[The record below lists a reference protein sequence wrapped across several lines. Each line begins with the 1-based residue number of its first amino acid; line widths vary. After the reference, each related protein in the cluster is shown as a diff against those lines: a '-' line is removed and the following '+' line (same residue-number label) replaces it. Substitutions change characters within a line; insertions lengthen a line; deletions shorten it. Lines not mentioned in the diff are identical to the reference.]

1 MSVDNYYRHL
11 TPGDPLC
18 EAARDLRRDE
28 YWLWQKYRPPLDA
41 DIELAAHELASRT
54 GESPRRIINI
64 TCALHRLDELPQ
76 LKASQEEHFHLN
88 FPRLIAIDDVLSKLG
103 HPEDDVLERLDAAI
117 TAYLTPKSPGAALP
131 SQANLR
137 RKLHTLIMA
146 EDDTILRKPRRAE
159 DNSDGSDSPTE
170 PVDESTYSVSR
181 GTGASTALI
190 AEFPDEIA
198 ASLDAV
204 ITQTARERNISAA
217 AALAGL
223 ITRKFDPSPD
233 VTLHVFR
240 ACDVDSAPVYV
251 RGFGWMDPLIGDVLT
266 ASPTRVVDHT
276 GGAKA
281 KVTSP
286 RIACAPTPKAGTA
299 PAASRSAR
307 SRPCAARRTTPS
319 TTTAAGRPRRT
330 TWSTCASTTTT
341 SRPTAARPT
350 SSTPLQMTSSGYSTT
365 EPGTAPTRPDRCPSA
380 QNDGYR
386 PPRRESMPAEL
397 ERMRGRRPSF

>member
-1 MSVDNYYRHL
+1 MNNYYRHL

-41 DIELAAHELASRT
+41 DIELAAHDLASRT

-64 TCALHRLDELPQ
+64 TCALHRLDELPR
-76 LKASQEEHFHLN
+76 LKASQEEYFHLN

-137 RKLHTLIMA
+137 RKLHTLIMT
-146 EDDTILRKPRRAE
+146 EDDTILRKPRKTEDDPDTPAE
-159 DNSDGSDSPTE
+159 PAG
-170 PVDESTYSVSR
+170 ESAYSVSR
-181 GTGASTALI
+181 SSGASTALI

-233 VTLHVFR
+233 VTLHVYR

-251 RGFGWMDPLIGDVLT
+251 RGFGWIDPLIGDVLT
-266 ASPTRVVDHT
+266 ASPSRVVDHT
-276 GGAKA
+276 SGAKA
-281 KVTSP
+281 KTTNYVTPNRMRAYTEGRDGTCRFPQCTVPAMRCQKDHAVDHHSGGP
-286 RIACAPTPKAGTA
+286 TA
-299 PAASRSAR
+299 PYNLVNLCQHHHNIKTDGRATYVIDPATDDLIWLFDNGTWHRTHATGPMSQRSKRWLQTTAQR
-307 SRPCAARRTTPS
+307 IHARRTRAHEGA
-319 TTTAAGRPRRT
+319 TT
-330 TWSTCASTTTT
+330 
-341 SRPTAARPT
+341 
-350 SSTPLQMTSSGYSTT
+350 
-365 EPGTAPTRPDRCPSA
+365 
-380 QNDGYR
+380 
-386 PPRRESMPAEL
+386 
-397 ERMRGRRPSF
+397 